1 MIGALAQKAAMP
13 ASPLG
18 DLMPPDGTGFSLPTG
33 FAELLGKLGLIGRS
47 DKPEMAAQ
55 PKADFQPIV
64 TARAAEEGLN
74 MASVLKMLPPGI
86 AKAFTAPEA
95 VENGPATILPMLPPG
110 IAKVFVTPVED
121 KAAPIAD
128 TDEDDGAVPEG
139 LEEIAKTLAQ
149 ALATVMAAAG
159 KTVAPKAAADAV
171 TPPARPITL
180 PMATALTLTTP
191 AAPSQATGES
201 ATVQDSLARL
211 MMKTDSAFDRAV
223 VKLVRHS
230 DAPAT
235 DLPEL
240 AADPTMPALTPAIP
254 SITAPAPVTSDGVS
268 ASAPLPSASEIV
280 MGHHLDLA
288 KDGEWLDRLARDIAR
303 TANHDARL
311 KFQLNPEHLGSLRIE
326 LTNAADG
333 TAIRMTADTDAARNI
348 LVDAQPRLFA
358 EARAQGLRISE
369 SHVDLGHHGSQ
380 HGRREDQFETF
391 VRTGQSSEEQAM
403 PSSGADDERY
413 A

>member
-18 DLMPPDGTGFSLPTG
+18 DLMPPDGAGFTLPTG
-33 FAELLGKLGLIGRS
+33 FAELLGKLGLIGRNE
-47 DKPEMAAQ
+47 KPEMAAQ
-55 PKADFQPIV
+55 PKADFQPII
-64 TARAAEEGLN
+64 TAPVAEEGLN
-74 MASVLKMLPPGI
+74 MASVLKMLPPGV
-86 AKAFTAPEA
+86 AKAFTAPET
-95 VENGPATILPMLPPG
+95 VENGPATILSMLPPG

-121 KAAPIAD
+121 KTAPIAD

-139 LEEIAKTLAQ
+139 LEEIAETLAQ
-149 ALATVMAAAG
+149 ALAAVMAAAG
-159 KTVAPKAAADAV
+159 KAVAPKAADAV

-191 AAPSQATGES
+191 AAPSRATVES

-230 DAPAT
+230 DAPAS

-240 AADPTMPALTPAIP
+240 AADPTLPTLTPAIP
-254 SITAPAPVTSDGVS
+254 SITAPAPVTSDGAS
-268 ASAPLPSASEIV
+268 ASAPLPSASDI
-280 MGHHLDLA
+280 MIGHHLDLA

-303 TANHDARL
+303 TANHDAQL

-348 LVDAQPRLFA
+348 LVDAQPRLLA

-391 VRTGQSSEEQAM
+391 VRTGQSGEEQAA
-403 PSSGADDERY
+403 PSSGADVERY